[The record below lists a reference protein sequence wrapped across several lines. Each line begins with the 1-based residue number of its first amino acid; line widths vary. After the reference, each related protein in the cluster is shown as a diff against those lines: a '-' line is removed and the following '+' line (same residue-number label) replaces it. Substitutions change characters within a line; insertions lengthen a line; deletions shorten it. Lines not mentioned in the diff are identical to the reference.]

1 MYKHITLFLFNLL
14 NLQGQSCLRKCSS
27 DEDCK
32 SKKKHCL
39 CDGLC
44 GMSCV
49 KPGKIVIILNLI
61 FSKGILPILKLYD
74 FFIILYY
81 ITQIIF

>member
-1 MYKHITLFLFNLL
+1 MYIFF
-14 NLQGQSCLRKCSS
+14 QGQACLRKCST

-49 KPGKIVIILNLI
+49 KPGKIFAIILI
-61 FSKGILPILKLYD
+61 PKV
-74 FFIILYY
+74 
-81 ITQIIF
+81 

>member
-1 MYKHITLFLFNLL
+1 MLDIIFKNYFSFF
-14 NLQGQSCLRKCSS
+14 QGQSCLRKCSS

-49 KPGKIVIILNLI
+49 KPGTLMHGYLT
-61 FSKGILPILKLYD
+61 L
-74 FFIILYY
+74 
-81 ITQIIF
+81 

>member
-1 MYKHITLFLFNLL
+1 MF
-14 NLQGQSCLRKCSS
+14 LQGQSCLRKCSS

-49 KPGKIVIILNLI
+49 KPGKICIIISNQINIFDFIESQKKCSLNI
-61 FSKGILPILKLYD
+61 S
-74 FFIILYY
+74 
-81 ITQIIF
+81 T